1 MNQAQRT
8 AALIVRLAGF
18 AVLLLGLMSLL
29 FAFFVLVRVGNLAG
43 LPGEALWSA
52 VARVVL
58 GLVLLGLGKRI
69 GLWLGKG
76 LE

>member
-8 AALIVRLAGF
+8 AALIVRLAGL
-18 AVLLLGLMSLL
+18 AVLILGLMSLL
-29 FAFFVLVRVGNLAG
+29 FAFFVLIRVGNLTG

-52 VARVVL
+52 VARVIL